1 MFTSDVEALGKFSS
15 SGLMQSHQDSNRDVP
30 IAELP
35 EISAF
40 SFDSDIEAGREVQ
53 LLCYVPKGDLPIS
66 FNWYF
71 NGQELIL
78 RSDINTVKLG
88 SRSSVL
94 TITETDH
101 SHSGM
106 YTCAAS
112 NAVGMHKSSA
122 SLVVHGS
129 HKTYLY
135 YQYYLAFFLF
145 FVYIHPLQLPPKL
158 PLFIIIVIFYI
169 FFSMLI

>member
-1 MFTSDVEALGKFSS
+1 
-15 SGLMQSHQDSNRDVP
+15 MQSQQDSNRDVP

-35 EISAF
+35 EISPL

-53 LLCYVPKGDLPIS
+53 LLCYVPKGDLPID
-66 FNWYF
+66 FHWYF
-71 NGQELIL
+71 NGQEMTL

-112 NAVGMHKSSA
+112 NAMGMHKSSA

-129 HKTYLY
+129 HKTNLY
-135 YQYYLAFFLF
+135 DQYYFAFF
-145 FVYIHPLQLPPKL
+145 
-158 PLFIIIVIFYI
+158 
-169 FFSMLI
+169 FFSFFSVHPPSSTSSKVTIIYYFLKFFSVC